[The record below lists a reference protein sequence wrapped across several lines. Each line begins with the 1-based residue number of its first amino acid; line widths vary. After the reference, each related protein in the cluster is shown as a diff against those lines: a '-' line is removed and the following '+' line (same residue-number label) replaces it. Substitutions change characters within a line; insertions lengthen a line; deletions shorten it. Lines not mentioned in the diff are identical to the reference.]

1 MQQIFSLARH
11 VSNKHASLLVLLFC
25 SLIATS
31 QTRGYSSIPYGG
43 TTFRA
48 YTIKIDSYSVKRFE
62 LLTNTSD
69 ASHANMVNMANSKYG
84 KCFMINGAL
93 ADNGCSFIGLAINN
107 GSELAPI
114 NTNNGSGA
122 FYMKP
127 NGVFS
132 VNHKT
137 AEVVETN
144 YYRAANDKHIAI
156 QSGPMLLNNGSV
168 HPEFRENSTNRYY
181 RSGVGV
187 FTKNGE
193 TFVVFAVSNEPI
205 NLYTAAK
212 FFRDKF
218 GCNNALSLQSSS
230 AATDIPFINANAN
243 TSNMK
248 FCNYILYRE

>member
-1 MQQIFSLARH
+1 MKMIKTLTACLFLSLTFSA
-11 VSNKHASLLVLLFC
+11 F
-25 SLIATS
+25 S
-31 QTRGYSSIPYGG
+31 QTRGYSSIPFGG

-48 YTIKIDSYSVKRFE
+48 YTVKIDTYSVKRFE

-69 ASHANMVNMANSKYG
+69 ASHANMVSSANSKYG
-84 KCFMINGAL
+84 KCFLINGAL
-93 ADNGCSFIGLAINN
+93 ADNGCSYIGLAVND
-107 GSELAPI
+107 GTELSPL
-114 NTNNGSGA
+114 NLNSGSGA

-132 VNHKT
+132 ISSKT
-137 AEVVETN
+137 AEVVESN
-144 YYRAANDKHIAI
+144 SYKASGDKKLAI

-168 HPEFRENSTNRYY
+168 HPEFRDNSTNRFY

-205 NLYTAAK
+205 NLYTAAT

-230 AATDIPFINANAN
+230 TAADIPFMNANAN
-243 TSNMK
+243 AANMK
-248 FCNYILYRE
+248 FCNYILFRE